1 MSLHIRAEKQVKQ
14 VKQVLSVCELFLDLI
29 QWTYATN

>member
-1 MSLHIRAEKQVKQ
+1 MSLHIRAEKQ

-29 QWTYATN
+29 QWTYVAN